1 MPGFLTALGL
11 EKGTAMVP
19 KKDPQRNQG
28 EI

>member
-19 KKDPQRNQG
+19 KKGPQRNQD